1 MKKSSNYQIITDK
14 YEMHK
19 IAIES
24 SLSEHKD
31 IIHIDFADIR
41 YLCNDM
47 CIKMVIKLFV
57 ADTDNEDWL
66 ANFKQII
73 KDTNIPLNKVKAV
86 LLDAISRT
94 EECGH
99 IIDNTAEAIMWLYDN
114 MINPEGL
121 FGVHH
126 NPNLEYD
133 LEFDCMLF
141 FEKDSNEEKENE
153 EIFNEIFAKTQLKFQ
168 PKETIKITL

>member
-1 MKKSSNYQIITDK
+1 MKKNSNYQIITDK

-31 IIHIDFADIR
+31 IYHIDFADIR

-47 CIKMVIKLFV
+47 CIKMVIKLYV

-99 IIDNTAEAIMWLYDN
+99 IIDHTAEAIMWLYDN

-141 FEKDSNEEKENE
+141 FEKEGNEEKENK
-153 EIFNEIFAKTQLKFQ
+153 EIFNSIFEQKLQQIQSERIRIAL
-168 PKETIKITL
+168 

>member
-1 MKKSSNYQIITDK
+1 MKKSSNYQIITGK

-41 YLCNDM
+41 YLWNGM

-73 KDTNIPLNKVKAV
+73 KDTNIPLNNVKAV

-114 MINPEGL
+114 MINPEVL

-153 EIFNEIFAKTQLKFQ
+153 ELFEEIFAKTQLKFQ

>member
-1 MKKSSNYQIITDK
+1 MNSNYQIITDK

-24 SLSEHKD
+24 SISAYKD
-31 IIHIDFADIR
+31 IYHIDFADIR

-47 CIKMVIKLFV
+47 SIKMVIKLFV

-73 KDTNIPLNKVKAV
+73 KDTKIPLNKVKAV

-121 FGVHH
+121 FGVHY
-126 NPNLEYD
+126 NPELEYD

-153 EIFNEIFAKTQLKFQ
+153 EIFDKILNDKLLVLSKKPIDKT
-168 PKETIKITL
+168 I